1 MDTPKWPSGGRPG
14 LKCDKL
20 KHTFVN
26 GVYGL
31 NEKKNRHATIINN
44 PLWIL
49 KKNVENSAL
58 TKIHYGNDLNWVEV
72 TLQNPN
78 HIHFSSSV
86 IHCAVI
92 LRQLMQ
98 VIWKVVRL

>member
-44 PLWIL
+44 
-49 KKNVENSAL
+49 
-58 TKIHYGNDLNWVEV
+58 
-72 TLQNPN
+72 TL
-78 HIHFSSSV
+78 
-86 IHCAVI
+86 
-92 LRQLMQ
+92 
-98 VIWKVVRL
+98 